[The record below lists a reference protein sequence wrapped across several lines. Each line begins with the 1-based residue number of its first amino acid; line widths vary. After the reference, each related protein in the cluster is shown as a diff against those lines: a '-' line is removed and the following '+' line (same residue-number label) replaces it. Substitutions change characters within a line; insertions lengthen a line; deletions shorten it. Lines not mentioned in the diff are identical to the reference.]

1 MPVTYLGYPTA
12 SGSNSKVLETSEY
25 QREMNGLETLTEVYT
40 VRSANR
46 IALAPDRD
54 VIHSSFSTA
63 DIKYPRMAVEN
74 VSFSEQ
80 RGSLTKMSVTFVGL
94 TAAAGLPTP
103 IVRLVPTPSRIY
115 IEAEYVSDV
124 SETSL
129 VILDRRTRMPAQ
141 INGVAMPANPG
152 PTVIQQGYGVD
163 SGTSLQDLGYCYD
176 TTQCIRRG
184 QFLVVRAT
192 FRKKTFGTGGFAAFS
207 DL

>member
-1 MPVTYLGYPTA
+1 MPASIIGLPTLTGTNA
-12 SGSNSKVLETSEY
+12 KVLETSEY
-25 QREMNGLETLTEVYT
+25 QREMNGLESLSETYT

-46 IALAPDRD
+46 ISLAPQRD
-54 VIHSSFSTA
+54 VVHSAFSTA
-63 DIKYPRMAVEN
+63 DTKHTRMVVEN
-74 VSFSEQ
+74 VSF
-80 RGSLTKMSVTFVGL
+80 RDLPGNLTKMTVQYVGL
-94 TAAAGLPTP
+94 TSSAGLPRP

-129 VILDRRTRMPAQ
+129 VILDRTTRMPAQ

-152 PTVIQQGYGVD
+152 PIVIQRGYGVD
-163 SGTSLQDLGYCYD
+163 SGTGLTNLGYCYD